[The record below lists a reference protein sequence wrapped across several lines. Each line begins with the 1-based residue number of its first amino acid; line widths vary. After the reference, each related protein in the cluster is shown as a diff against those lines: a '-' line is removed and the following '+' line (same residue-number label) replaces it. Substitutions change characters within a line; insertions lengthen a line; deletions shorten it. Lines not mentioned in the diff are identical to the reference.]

1 MRSVLITTAGLAL
14 LLAST
19 LAQASDDRERR
30 GNDVNKGMDQVTICE
45 VFASV
50 HKSDLTLVEDL
61 KIQRGGL
68 DPDITIGR
76 HGIDLCAALVQKEA
90 PKLCKKHN
98 RNGRS
103 APLFN
108 FGYSFKIV
116 QVNLNPPPPTCN
128 GPSDPQCVDFLF
140 DSFILTSIAA
150 DVQSGDCAQIMDR

>member
-98 RNGRS
+98 RKGRS
-103 APLFN
+103 APIFN
-108 FGYSFKIV
+108 FGYAFKKA
-116 QVNLNPPPPTCN
+116 QVNQNPPPPICN
-128 GPSDPQCVDFLF
+128 GPTDPGCLDFLF
-140 DSFILTSIAA
+140 DAFIMTTFAA